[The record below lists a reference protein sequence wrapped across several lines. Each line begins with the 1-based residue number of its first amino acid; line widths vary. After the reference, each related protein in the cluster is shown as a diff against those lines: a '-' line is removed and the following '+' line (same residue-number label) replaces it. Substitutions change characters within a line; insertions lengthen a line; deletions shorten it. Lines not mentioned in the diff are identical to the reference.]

1 MRADQLRAYGA
12 TRDVMPATNGLASE
26 ARVFLNAYSQSS
38 HTDYATVTPFSS
50 HFPLRSR
57 TSYTYPEKPSYP
69 RVLIYDVLKALG
81 YHTAIF
87 SSSNEYW
94 SGMINFI
101 QTGNLDRLF
110 HAATFKGPTYV
121 MQGDAGFADWTRETK
136 HAGSVDDRYTV
147 AEAIR
152 WIEGIKREPFFAAIN
167 FQSSHVPYMV
177 PRDFARRFGPE
188 KLDFTIRF
196 AHFPRDKVQV
206 VKDVYADSLAYVDV
220 QIAKLFQFLQSN
232 GLWEN
237 TVIVLTGDHGQAFYE
252 HNFASHA
259 SAIFNEVMRVPL
271 LFRAPGLKSGV
282 EDRLAQHVDIAPSIL
297 GLLGLPVHPS
307 FQGIDLFN
315 SVADPKHSAYMVVQT
330 PLAYQY
336 GIVRS
341 GFKLI
346 YDEREQRYS
355 LFDLTTDAGETADIA
370 ALRPDLANEL
380 AKRLQA
386 WRTLQIDYYA
396 DTKLQNIEYPP
407 ILAD

>member
-1 MRADQLRAYGA
+1 M
-12 TRDVMPATNGLASE
+12 
-26 ARVFLNAYSQSS
+26 
-38 HTDYATVTPFSS
+38 
-50 HFPLRSR
+50 
-57 TSYTYPEKPSYP
+57 
-69 RVLIYDVLKALG
+69 LKALG

-101 QTGNLDRLF
+101 KTENLDRLF

-121 MQGDAGFADWTRETK
+121 MQADAGFADWTRETK
-136 HAGSVDDRYTV
+136 NAGSVDDRYTV
-147 AEAIR
+147 AEAIQ
-152 WIEGIKREPFFAAIN
+152 WIEGIKREPFFVAIN
-167 FQSSHVPYMV
+167 FQSSHIPYMV
-177 PRDFARRFGPE
+177 PHDFQRRFGPE

-196 AHFPRDKVQV
+196 AHFPRDKASI
-206 VKDVYADSLAYVDV
+206 VKDVYADSLAYVDF
-220 QIAKLFQFLQSN
+220 QIAKLFQFLKSN

-259 SAIFNEVMRVPL
+259 SAIFNKVMRVPL
-271 LFRAPGLKSGV
+271 LFRAPGAKSGV

-297 GLLGLPVHPS
+297 GLLGLPAHPS

-315 SVADPKHSAYMVVQT
+315 SVPDPKHSAYMVVQT

-341 GFKLI
+341 GLKLI

-355 LFDLTTDAGETADIA
+355 LFDLTTDPGETIDIA
-370 ALRPDLANEL
+370 ASRPDLVNEL

-386 WRTLQIDYYA
+386 WYSLQIDYYA
-396 DTKLQNIEYPP
+396 DSKVQTMKYPP